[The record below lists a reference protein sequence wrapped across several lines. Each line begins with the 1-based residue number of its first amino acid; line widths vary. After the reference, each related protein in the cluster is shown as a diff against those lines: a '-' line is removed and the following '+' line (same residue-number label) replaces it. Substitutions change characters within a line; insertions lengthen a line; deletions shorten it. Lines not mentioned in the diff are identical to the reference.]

1 MNVLSQNMEKCGG
14 KFGRE
19 AEAEKLMLTA
29 EGFWPVAP
37 VWGRSEEE
45 RGVSGKQFP
54 DPLELSV
61 LPVACPR
68 GEALLSTIFW
78 HNPHTGGMCHTA
90 LVPNR

>member
-1 MNVLSQNMEKCGG
+1 
-14 KFGRE
+14 
-19 AEAEKLMLTA
+19 MLTA

-45 RGVSGKQFP
+45 SGLSGNQVP
-54 DPLELSV
+54 DPLKQSV

-78 HNPHTGGMCHTA
+78 HNPHTGGLCRVPSVRSRSLLA
-90 LVPNR
+90 LTPGTMTRSVHS